1 MDIVAGNDDYYNDY
15 NDYNGNAWVHLHPV
29 ALLQLHA
36 MHSPFIKKNVYT
48 WIEEK
53 NLTTQF
59 V

>member
-1 MDIVAGNDDYYNDY
+1 MIK
-15 NDYNGNAWVHLHPV
+15 NAWVHLHPV

-36 MHSPFIKKNVYT
+36 MHSPFIKKKNVYT

-59 V
+59 VWGQNLLLER